1 VNLSGQQLSQ
11 LDLIAR
17 IDRILAE
24 THLPPSHLKLE
35 ITESVLMENA
45 ASAAQ
50 LLEQL
55 RSRNIHL
62 CIDDFGTGYS
72 SLSHL
77 AQFPIN
83 TLKIDKSFV
92 MGMYGDNENAEIVRA
107 IAMLAHNLGMYVTA
121 EGVEKEEHLVNLWAL
136 HCDFGQGYFFS
147 KPLPKDAAEA
157 LLKKCPRW

>member
-1 VNLSGQQLSQ
+1 LSGQQLGQ
-11 LDLIAR
+11 PDLLER
-17 IDRILAE
+17 IDRILEE
-24 THLPPSHLKLE
+24 THLDPSSLKLE

-45 ASAAQ
+45 ALAAE

-55 RSRNIHL
+55 RARNIHL

-92 MGMYGDNENAEIVRA
+92 MGMEGDNESSEIVRA
-107 IAMLAHNLGMYVTA
+107 IATLAHNLGMYVTA
-121 EGVEKEEHLVNLWAL
+121 EGVEKEQHLVQLWSL
-136 HCDFGQGYFFS
+136 HCDYGQGYFFS
-147 KPLPKDAAEA
+147 RGLDRVAAQK
-157 LLKKCPRW
+157 LLEKSPRW